1 MKIALLV
8 LILIVSFQLSS
19 QITQSVSGRVMD
31 SETQIPLVGARVQII
46 TEDTTLILGNVAD
59 INGEFKVAGVPIGK
73 HQIKITFIGYD
84 PYLTPVTVNSGR
96 ESVVTVFLQEKAT
109 ETAEVIVTARSQE
122 QTINEM
128 ATISAQQFSIE
139 ETERYAGSRA
149 DPARMVS
156 NFAGVQGADDSRN
169 DIVVRGNSPLGLLWR
184 VEGVD
189 IPNPNH
195 FAVSGS
201 TGGPVS
207 ILNNKILDNSDFFMS
222 AFPAQYGNS
231 MSGVFDLNLRR
242 GNTDRHEF
250 TGQFGFLGTE
260 LLLEG
265 PLSSKSRASYLF
277 MGRYSTLSMFQAMGI
292 KIGTD
297 AVPQYG
303 DLAFKFNFPMK
314 KGGQLSV
321 WGMGGMSAIDIVIS
335 NQTEIG
341 EELYGEGDRDQ
352 YFRTAM
358 AVGGITYKKPLN
370 DKTFLHLTVAG
381 SYERQSSTHDKAWR
395 SIDTTMV
402 DGAEQYEI
410 RLDSLYP
417 LLHYKM
423 QITRLTTHLS
433 FNHKINR
440 RQLIKFGFNAEMQ
453 YHNMIDSVLNDI
465 DVADDFK
472 LRWDYQGTAALIQPF
487 IQWKYRISDRMNFVA
502 GLHSQYY
509 SMSNSWSYV
518 EPRIGW
524 DWSLNNGNKLKFGAG
539 MHSQTQ
545 PAYIYSYSQVNSENE
560 RVLHNKN
567 IDFSRSV
574 HVAAG
579 YQKSFKSKLRIA
591 TEIYY
596 QYLYNIPVDQYSSSF
611 SLNNMGSG
619 FQRFFPDSLVNEGI
633 GENYGIELTVEKYFD
648 KSFFFL
654 LTGSLFDSK
663 YQGSDKIWR
672 NTDYNA
678 NFATNLLAGK
688 EFKLNDKNMISL
700 GLKVTYAGGRRY
712 GYVDVDASKEV
723 QELVFLDSAYNE
735 RQFRN
740 YFRLDFKVL
749 YRLNAKK
756 VTHEIGLDLVNVLN
770 TRNLLSLA
778 YAPNL
783 SDPSAEP
790 IAERTQLG
798 FLPIFYYRIDFRV
811 QRKKNRE

>member
-1 MKIALLV
+1 MNKILL
-8 LILIVSFQLSS
+8 LIVLFSVGNLYA
-19 QITQSVSGRVMD
+19 QITQSVSGRVLD
-31 SETQIPLVGARVQII
+31 SEMRIPLVGSRIQVI
-46 TEDTTLILGNVAD
+46 TNDTTVVLGAVAD
-59 INGEFKVAGVPIGK
+59 VNGDFRITDVPIGK
-73 HQIKITFIGYD
+73 HMVKTTFMGYEIS
-84 PYLTPVTVNSGR
+84 LTPVTVNSGR
-96 ESVVTVFLQEKAT
+96 EAVLTIYLQEKAM
-109 ETAEVIVTARSQE
+109 ETGEVVVTARAQD

-169 DIVVRGNSPLGLLWR
+169 DIVIRGNSPLGILWR

-222 AFPAQYGNS
+222 AFPAEYGNS

-260 LLLEG
+260 VLMEG

-303 DLAFKFNFPMK
+303 DIAFKFNFPLK

-335 NQTEIG
+335 DKTEFG

-352 YFRTAM
+352 YFSTAM

-370 DKTFLHLTVAG
+370 DKTFLLATIGG
-381 SYERQSSTHDKAWR
+381 SYERQTSKHDMAWR

-402 DGAEQYEI
+402 DGVENYQI
-410 RLDSLYP
+410 RLDSLYQ
-417 LLHYKM
+417 LM
-423 QITRLTTHLS
+423 GFSFQITRLTSHIS

-440 RQLIKFGFNAEMQ
+440 RHLIKFGMNAEMQ
-453 YHNMIDSVLNDI
+453 YHNMSDSILSDI
-465 DVADDFK
+465 NVANVFMQ
-472 LRWDYQGTAALIQPF
+472 RWDYQGVAGLIQPF
-487 IQWKYRISDRMNFVA
+487 VQWKYRISDRMNFIA
-502 GLHSQYY
+502 GLHSQYF

-518 EPRIGW
+518 EPRVGW

-545 PAYIYSYSQVNSENE
+545 PAYIYTYHQLNNDGE

-567 IDFSRSV
+567 MDFSRSV
-574 HVAAG
+574 HVAGG
-579 YQKSFKSKLRIA
+579 YQKSFKNKLRIA

-596 QYLYNIPVDQYSSSF
+596 QHLYNIPVDQFASSF
-611 SLNNMGSG
+611 SLNNMGGG
-619 FQRFFPDSLVNEGI
+619 FQRFFPDTLVNEGI
-633 GENYGIELTVEKYFD
+633 GKNYGIELTVEKYFD
-648 KSFFFL
+648 KSFFFM
-654 LTGSLFDSK
+654 LTGSLFDSQ
-663 YQGSDKIWR
+663 YQGSDKVWR

-678 NFATNLLAGK
+678 RFATNLLAGK
-688 EFKLNDKNMISL
+688 EFQINEKNMISL
-700 GLKVTYAGGRRY
+700 GIKVTYAGGRRY
-712 GYVDVDASKEV
+712 GYVDVDRSKEV

-740 YFRLDFKVL
+740 YFRFDLKVL

-756 VTHEIGLDLVNVLN
+756 FTHEIGLDLVNVLN

-783 SDPSAEP
+783 ADPSAEP

-811 QRKKNRE
+811 QRKNK